1 MRKKLLTLVLT
12 SLLFPSLVYSNDGDM
27 VVKNEDETKH
37 FVIGDLEWSPSSDVY
52 TNWDNYSV
60 HTYVQN
66 VPDHFEIDLTDFEVP
81 IKSNQVNS
89 PFGKRI
95 ARMHQGVDIKAN
107 FTDTIYAAF
116 DGKVRVSRYDVGG
129 YGNFVVIRHYNGLE
143 TVYGHMSRN
152 MVVPNQYVIAGQPI
166 GLAGSTGRSS
176 GVHLHFE
183 MRFCGI
189 ALDPQKLI
197 SFEYG
202 FPLVDTYR
210 FNKSG
215 KTTHI
220 AKNNKKR
227 R

>member
-1 MRKKLLTLVLT
+1 
-12 SLLFPSLVYSNDGDM
+12 
-27 VVKNEDETKH
+27 
-37 FVIGDLEWSPSSDVY
+37 
-52 TNWDNYSV
+52 
-60 HTYVQN
+60 
-66 VPDHFEIDLTDFEVP
+66 
-81 IKSNQVNS
+81 
-89 PFGKRI
+89 
-95 ARMHQGVDIKAN
+95 MHQGVDIKAN

-166 GLAGSTGRSS
+166 GMAGSTGRSS

-197 SFEYG
+197 SFENG

-210 FNKSG
+210 FNKSD
-215 KTTHI
+215 KMTHI